1 MFRSILDARVSEHDV
16 AVSVE
21 DSQVSISP
29 DAFFDHLYSEPTP
42 RMERQRAQLLEALER
57 KGSSDA

>member
-1 MFRSILDARVSEHDV
+1 MEEQAKTEADERMDRALEAAEAH
-16 AVSVE
+16 
-21 DSQVSISP
+21 SISP